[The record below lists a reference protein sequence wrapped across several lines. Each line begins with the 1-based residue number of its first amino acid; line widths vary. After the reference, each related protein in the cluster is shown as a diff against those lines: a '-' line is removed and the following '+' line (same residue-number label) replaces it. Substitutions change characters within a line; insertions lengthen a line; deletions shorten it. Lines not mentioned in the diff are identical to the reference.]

1 MAAKSV
7 TISFYGTT
15 DASDA
20 ALCIWARWWDAEV
33 LCADPRFTTTN
44 ETGSYFDWSADLSL
58 VEFTNLHDMFRA
70 KTMSGLYAAP
80 DWQKVIQPKIQ
91 AIDGALAGALG
102 EISRIN
108 VHVSEWESGLGD

>member
-1 MAAKSV
+1 MH
-7 TISFYGTT
+7 
-15 DASDA
+15 
-20 ALCIWARWWDAEV
+20 
-33 LCADPRFTTTN
+33 
-44 ETGSYFDWSADLSL
+44 ET
-58 VEFTNLHDMFRA
+58 FRA
-70 KTMSGLYAAP
+70 QTMSGLYAAP